1 MFDVRSYDR
10 RGTKY
15 AEFEL
20 FLEKE
25 SFLRVLV
32 LLMLNI
38 FAAGAIY
45 RPRKYL
51 TTETLSTRRGYLE

>member
-10 RGTKY
+10 RAAEY

-25 SFLRVLV
+25 SFLRVLRV
-32 LLMLNI
+32 SVV
-38 FAAGAIY
+38 
-45 RPRKYL
+45 KYY
-51 TTETLSTRRGYLE
+51 EII